1 MKKYKN
7 LKRFLSMVLSISM
20 VVGLVAVVEPRE
32 AEAAAGTNL
41 VANSGFDT
49 TDSWDGA
56 GAQEKVQDVEIV
68 ETTVFEAGFE
78 PSEGTSKI
86 QTGWNA
92 GANASLDSTDVY
104 GNEST
109 QSLVWDVAT
118 AGAILEFQPFQVEEG
133 RTYTIS
139 YDWKIENGTA
149 TAYHCY
155 FRAASNMDALIG
167 QSEVLWS
174 APNGWNHV
182 RYEYTATAS
191 DTLYFYIEANA
202 GVVHVDNVSISNITE
217 IPKMMTTENTV
228 FEAGFE
234 PSEDKNQVQP
244 WLAGEKAT
252 LDAVNVYGDKS
263 TQSLKWNTS
272 DSTILEF
279 MPFQVEAGKTYTISY
294 DWKVE
299 GGASGPFYC
308 RFNQCLNQSE
318 VLWDAPVGWN
328 HVEYEATAT
337 ASDAVILYIEASS
350 GTVYV
355 DNVRIYY
362 ETEQSVLKLTDGI
375 GNCDGTESDNVLMM
389 KELTEVSQN
398 ISVSNGKR
406 YKYSFQVK
414 NTATESDFSF
424 GLYAGDIAIDET
436 ITGATTANGWHE
448 VSGIFDAT
456 VDATK
461 ISFKR
466 SGVGTVYID
475 DVQFTEVQKVDMK
488 LSEPAFNG
496 ETFSVSNNWSKEALD
511 AIYGVRTAGMVSQG
525 SVWVNNTE
533 KKANYFLE
541 ADGTFVLWNLGTNVG
556 AGIIGAAT
564 QIEIREGTVVT
575 FEGHEAAP
583 IVIQNTVTLKK
594 SASGVWY
601 NPNVTE
607 HTQLG
612 GNPLP
617 EGMTT
622 LIEGGDCSGAITNAD
637 LVTNTTI
644 ADGMVHINVSGT
656 DDYLQIHSIP
666 VNAGHTYKISYYI
679 WINGSNSL
687 KYNMYAAGDGANG
700 TWEDWLMGTEASLT
714 ADTNAW
720 QKVEFDWTAAGS
732 GTVAFGFKNYDANG
746 SAQIYLDDI
755 VVYDTTQNLVET
767 SADMTFSQ
775 VVNDTQLEF
784 YAPND
789 AITTLIDGEEWP
801 SSTASVVING
811 TETEVNIYMAPYD
824 ATNDSRYFWIHGDI
838 VTEAIAAGKMTL
850 TGPMVSTFGDEKITF
865 NIAEGT
871 IIEKVGSAWGA
882 YTDFHEYPEHNNV
895 FYYNIDNGTT
905 YVLTSSNNAME
916 VRKDNAILGVAAG
929 SELSG
934 VGVYDIVRV
943 ENNEK
948 FIQQVILYKNGDVNI
963 SGTVD
968 SKDLVA
974 IKKSI
979 SKQYV
984 EGDITLD
991 GVWPGNF
998 VIKTTANYED
1008 TYGVNEDG
1016 VCASGTA
1023 TVYVDGVPK
1032 LCTLRFEKDGV
1043 IATEDITSESVI
1055 NASLI
1060 EINAGTILNVMV
1072 SAKTDAPIDF
1082 KITNGLKLVRSGS
1095 NWVVSSEA
1103 PTIAAFAD
1111 EYIADLDSNG
1121 VVSEK
1126 DAEVFRYLVVQ
1137 EDDAAAFVEEK
1148 GNSVLNGVMPIA
1160 GFDGPTGTLVN
1171 DTVFGYMKELGI
1183 NMLVHDTNDISDLTL
1198 GAVPM
1203 DNLKLAEKY
1212 SIGVYVTDGHIRA
1225 NNNYLST
1232 EKMVQ
1237 RVGLYSAY
1245 QSFLGVHLVDEPGTY
1260 SYKST
1265 NDRQLT
1271 DYVDGINLFKKY
1283 ANLNGYVNLLP
1294 YDTAD
1299 KTISEDVYNN
1309 YLTDVVNAE
1318 VDVLSYDN
1326 YPVGK
1331 GKTLGIFTTKKTNYE
1346 GFYRNLKLAR
1356 EKSIDSGKPFWTFA
1370 QVGDGFTDANT
1381 KNIDETYLPTA
1392 AEMQWEIN
1400 ASLAFGSKGIQYYS
1414 VVQPEQ
1420 YAKNTD
1426 GTYDYTRSG
1435 LISANG
1441 EKNTRYFDAAKSINN
1456 YIAVIDEVLMNSES
1470 KALIVN
1476 DTNASN
1482 YVTGVTGYKEVE
1494 SVDGTNALVGCFD
1507 YFGKTA
1513 LLVVNC
1519 DVSTVQKITVKF
1531 NQTQAVKVIEHD
1543 CSTDMSDSQVESL
1556 ALTIGAGQSALVVIE
1571 D

>member
-7 LKRFLSMVLSISM
+7 LKRFLSMVISISM
-20 VVGLVAVVEPRE
+20 VAGLMVVVEPRE

-56 GAQEKVQDVEIV
+56 GAQENVQDVEIV

-78 PSEGTSKI
+78 PSEG
-86 QTGWNA
+86 
-92 GANASLDSTDVY
+92 
-104 GNEST
+104 
-109 QSLVWDVAT
+109 
-118 AGAILEFQPFQVEEG
+118 
-133 RTYTIS
+133 
-139 YDWKIENGTA
+139 
-149 TAYHCY
+149 
-155 FRAASNMDALIG
+155 
-167 QSEVLWS
+167 
-174 APNGWNHV
+174 
-182 RYEYTATAS
+182 
-191 DTLYFYIEANA
+191 
-202 GVVHVDNVSISNITE
+202 
-217 IPKMMTTENTV
+217 
-228 FEAGFE
+228 
-234 PSEDKNQVQP
+234 KNQVQP

-252 LDAVNVYGDKS
+252 LDTANVYGDGS

-272 DSTILEF
+272 DSPILEF
-279 MPFQVEAGKTYTISY
+279 MPFQVEEGKTYIVSY
-294 DWKVE
+294 DWKIE

-308 RFNQCLNQSE
+308 RFHQYLGASD
-318 VLWDAPVGWN
+318 VLETAPTGWN
-328 HVEYEATAT
+328 HVEYETTAT
-337 ASDAVILYIEASS
+337 ASGNVILYIEAYS

-355 DNVRIYY
+355 DNVSVSIITEVPKTATTENKVFEAGFEPSEGKNQVQPWLAGEKATLDTENVYGDESTQSLKWNTSDSPILEFMPFQVEEGKTYTISYDWKIEGGASGPFYCRFHQYLGASDVLGTAPTGWNHVEYETTATASGDVILYIEAYSGTVYVDNVSIYY
-362 ETEQSVLKLTDGI
+362 ETEESVLKLTDGI
-375 GNCDGTESDNVLMM
+375 GNCDGAESDNVLMM
-389 KELTEVSQN
+389 KQLTEVSQN
-398 ISVSNGKR
+398 ITVSNGKR
-406 YKYSFQVK
+406 YKYSFQLK

-424 GLYAGDIAIDET
+424 GLYAGDAVIDET
-436 ITGATTANGWHE
+436 ITGETTVNGWHE
-448 VSGIFDAT
+448 VSGIFD
-456 VDATK
+456 VSIDATK

-475 DVQFTEVQKVDMK
+475 DVQFTEVQKVDMI

-496 ETFSVSNNWSKEALD
+496 ETFSVANNWTEESLNE
-511 AIYGVRTAGMVSQG
+511 IYGTRTEAMIFNG
-525 SVWVNNTE
+525 SVWINNTE
-533 KKANYFLE
+533 RKANYFLE
-541 ADGTFVLWNLGTNVG
+541 ANGTFILWNLGSNVG
-556 AGIIGAAT
+556 TGIIGAAT

-617 EGMTT
+617 EGMTN
-622 LIEGGDCSGAITNAD
+622 LIEGGDCSSEITNAD
-637 LVTNTTI
+637 LLTNTTI
-644 ADGMVHINVSGT
+644 ADGMVHINASGT

-666 VNAGHTYKISYYI
+666 VKAGRTYKISYYI
-679 WINGSNSL
+679 WISGSNSL

-714 ADTNAW
+714 VDTNAW

-732 GTVAFGFKNYDANG
+732 GMVAFGFKNYDANG

-755 VVYDTTQNLVET
+755 VVYDTTPNLVES
-767 SADMTFSQ
+767 SADITFSQ
-775 VVNDTQLEF
+775 VVNDSQLEF
-784 YAPND
+784 YVPND
-789 AITTLIDGEEWP
+789 AITTQTDTEDWP

-811 TETEVNIYMAPYD
+811 TEVEVNIYMTPYD
-824 ATNDSRYFWIHGDI
+824 EASDSRYFWIHGDV
-838 VTEAIAAGKMTL
+838 VTEAIVAGKLTL

-882 YTDFHEYPEHNNV
+882 YTGFHAYPNQNNV

-916 VRKDNAILGVAAG
+916 VRKNNMILDVAAG
-929 SELSG
+929 FELNE
-934 VGVYDIVRV
+934 VGVYDIVRI

-948 FIQQVILYKNGDVNI
+948 FIQQVVLYKNGDANV
-963 SGTVD
+963 SGVVD
-968 SKDLVA
+968 IKDLVA

-979 SKQYV
+979 SNQYV
-984 EGDITLD
+984 EGSITLD
-991 GVWPGNF
+991 GVWPDNF
-998 VIKTTANYED
+998 VIKTAANYED

-1032 LCTLRFEKDGV
+1032 LCTLRFDKDGV
-1043 IATEDITSESVI
+1043 IATEDITSESVA
-1055 NASLI
+1055 NASMI
-1060 EINAGTILNVMV
+1060 EINAGTIVDVVV
-1072 SAKTDAPIDF
+1072 STKTDAPIDF

-1095 NWVVSSEA
+1095 DWVVSSEA
-1103 PTIAAFAD
+1103 PTIAATAD
-1111 EYIADLDSNG
+1111 EYVADLDNNG

-1126 DAEVFRYLVVQ
+1126 DVEAFRYLVVQ

-1183 NMLVHDTNDISDLTL
+1183 NTLVHDTNDISDLTL
-1198 GAVPM
+1198 GTVPM

-1212 SIGVYVTDGHIRA
+1212 GIGVYVTDGHIRA
-1225 NNNYLST
+1225 NGNYLST
-1232 EKMVQ
+1232 ENMVN

-1245 QSFLGVHLVDEPGTY
+1245 QSFLGVHLVDEPGTA

-1265 NDRQLT
+1265 SSRQLA
-1271 DYVDGINLFKKY
+1271 DYADGIKLFKNY
-1283 ANLNGYVNLLP
+1283 ANINGYVNLLP

-1299 KTISEDVYNN
+1299 KTISEDVYNS
-1309 YLTDVVNAE
+1309 YLTDAVNAE

-1356 EKSIDSGKPFWTFA
+1356 AKSIDSGKPFWTFA
-1370 QVGDGFTDANT
+1370 QVGDGFSDENT
-1381 KNIDETYLPTA
+1381 QNIDTSLLPTA

-1456 YIAVIDEVLMNSES
+1456 YIAAIDEVLMNSES

-1519 DVSTVQKITVKF
+1519 DVSTAQKITVKF

-1543 CSTDMSDSQVESL
+1543 CSTEMSDSQVESL